1 MATQSFDLGSPERI
15 AKLYGGNKQKILQAL
30 QSGALR
36 QFAPAPM
43 DQTLAAAAAN
53 FIDEMR
59 NAAQEEAAPQQ
70 TVFQQLFAPPQPQM
84 PQGAPQ
90 GMPPMPQGMPA
101 GLGATPEAAAMPAPA
116 EAMMGA
122 PSAQSVPG
130 MAEGGMVPP
139 YMASGGLSE
148 LPLPDDMFDE
158 PSNGGFDEG
167 YRGGGLVAFAGGT
180 NNTGI
185 QVDEDEEVSDTG
197 STFSEEEGITVTGQ
211 GKAKPT
217 TPVVKRGMLFGS
229 VPSGYGGYDD
239 TLGGNLATINQ
250 ESPRAT
256 KRAEQLQAYYDKL
269 LDPEEQKK
277 RRQEDMW
284 AAIGKA
290 GRAIASTPG
299 SIWQAVSA
307 GMGEAGEAFSA
318 ANKERRAEA
327 QAAQQAL
334 AGEERIGNK
343 ELMDRAAMAA
353 EMLKGYNVN
362 EAAFQ
367 NQNFQNMLTRL
378 GIDADILKARIMAGA
393 SLQGAI
399 AAAMASRYGSD
410 RQLEGDRYRYLTSAN
425 ETIRELTKPGGTL
438 YPQLRD
444 AAKKGQQDEFL
455 SNLRKSFGLDGFP
468 SSSSRGTPPP
478 PPGAKIDE

>member
-53 FIDEMR
+53 FIDQVR
-59 NAAQEEAAPQQ
+59 DAAQAEAAPQQ
-70 TVFQQLFAPPQPQM
+70 TVFDKLFTPPQPQM
-84 PQGAPQ
+84 PPMPQ
-90 GMPPMPQGMPA
+90 GMPQMPQGAPQGMPA

-122 PSAQSVPG
+122 SSAQAVPG

-139 YMASGGLSE
+139 YASGGGLSD
-148 LPLPDDMFDE
+148 LPVPDDMFDE
-158 PSNGGFDEG
+158 PSNGGFGDG

-180 NNTGI
+180 KQTGVVAQPPENKDSNEI
-185 QVDEDEEVSDTG
+185 IVNAKKDDEDD
-197 STFSEEEGITVTGQ
+197 
-211 GKAKPT
+211 KNLNPLM
-217 TPVVKRGMLFGS
+217 KRGMMFGS

-256 KRAEQLQAYYDKL
+256 KRAEQIQAYYDKL
-269 LDPEEQKK
+269 LNPEEQKK
-277 RRQEDMW
+277 RRQE
-284 AAIGKA
+284 AIWDAVGRA

-299 SIWQAVSA
+299 SLLQAASA
-307 GMGEAGEAFSA
+307 GMGEAGEALSA
-318 ANKERRAEA
+318 AIKEQRADERA
-327 QAAQQAL
+327 VQQAL
-334 AGEERIGNK
+334 VGEERTGNK

-378 GIDADILKARIMAGA
+378 GIDGDILKSRIMAGA
-393 SLQGAI
+393 SLQSAI

-410 RQLEGDRYRYLTSAN
+410 RQLEADKFRYLTTAN

-438 YPQLRD
+438 YPQLR
-444 AAKKGQQDEFL
+444 AAAEQGQDKQSEFF
-455 SNLRKSFGLDGFP
+455 SNLRKSFGLGGDDPLGL
-468 SSSSRGTPPP
+468 RG
-478 PPGAKIDE
+478 GR